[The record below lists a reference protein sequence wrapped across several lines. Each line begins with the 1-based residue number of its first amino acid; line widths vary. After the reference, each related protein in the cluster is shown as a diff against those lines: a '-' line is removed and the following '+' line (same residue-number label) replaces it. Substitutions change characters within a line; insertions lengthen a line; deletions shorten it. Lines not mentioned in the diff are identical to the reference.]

1 MAGRG
6 PAPKPPEQRRRRN
19 KPKVEAEL
27 PAEGYT
33 GAFPVLA
40 KSYRVEKARLTFLA
54 ETREWYACWAHS
66 PMACEFAGTDWT
78 RLQMLARLVDGFYRI
93 PTSPL
98 LAEIRLQEGLFGG
111 SPLDRRRLGFRIA
124 PAEPPKDGQLVAI
137 DAYRKELGA

>member
-1 MAGRG
+1 MAGSG
-6 PAPKPPEQRRRRN
+6 PAPKPQRRRTN
-19 KPKVEAEL
+19 KPKIEAEL
-27 PAEGYT
+27 PAKGYA
-33 GAFPVLA
+33 GPFPVLA
-40 KSYRVEKARLTFLA
+40 KSYRAGKARVTFLA
-54 ETREWYACWAHS
+54 ETRAWYERWARS

-78 RLQMLARLVDGFYRI
+78 RLGMLARIVDGFYRT
-93 PTSPL
+93 PASPL